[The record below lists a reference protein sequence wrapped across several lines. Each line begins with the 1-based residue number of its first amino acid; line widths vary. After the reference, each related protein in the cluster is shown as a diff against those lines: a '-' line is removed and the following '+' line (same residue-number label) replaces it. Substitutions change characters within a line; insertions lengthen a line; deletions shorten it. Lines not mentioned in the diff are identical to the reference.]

1 MPQPTVRVLALLEL
15 LQARG
20 TTSGSTLAQALG
32 VDRRTL
38 RRYIAMLEDLGIPIT
53 STQGRF
59 GGYQVVPGFKLPPMM
74 FTDDEA
80 LALAVGLLAARGL
93 GLAQTLP
100 AVDIAKSKLE
110 RVFPVKLKKRLSA
123 VDETVAL
130 ELARPV
136 APLDQGVLAL
146 LSAAAQERR
155 RVPLEY
161 RTPQREDTQRDF
173 NPYGLVYRAG
183 RWYTVGWC
191 HLRHGLRSFRIDRIR
206 AANALDVHFQRPSAF
221 DALEYLKQSIATL
234 PRAHSVEVLLATD
247 LATAQRELFSAFGVL
262 EWVGDGV
269 LLRSQAD
276 DLHWFA
282 RELSRMP
289 FDFKVRSPTAL
300 GAAVVLAGRRLL
312 RLGSAR
318 I

>member
-38 RRYIAMLEDLGIPIT
+38 RRYIALLEDLGIPIT

-80 LALAVGLLAARGL
+80 LAIAVGLLAARGL

-123 VDETVAL
+123 VDET
-130 ELARPV
+130 RPV

-155 RVPLEY
+155 RVHLEY

-191 HLRHGLRSFRIDRIR
+191 HLRRGLRSFRIDRIR

-247 LATAQRELFSAFGVL
+247 LATAQRELFSAFDVL

-312 RLGSAR
+312 RLGSVR